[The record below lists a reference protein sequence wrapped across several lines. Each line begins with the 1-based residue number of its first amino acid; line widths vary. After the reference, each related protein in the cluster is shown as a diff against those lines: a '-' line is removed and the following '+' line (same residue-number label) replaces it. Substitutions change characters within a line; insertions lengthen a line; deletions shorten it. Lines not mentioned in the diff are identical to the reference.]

1 MAKSALRNL
10 QRERMDARRARIG
23 MEPFVPQASTKTA
36 GQAMSDVLGGMALPL
51 SGVPVIGEVAGL
63 AADAAMYANYP
74 EERTWGNYALSGL
87 GILPLVP
94 SAAGIKAAS
103 GVHPRIAEY
112 AGSAGID
119 PRILQAGSGAQ
130 TGNPRVADIDRLQQ
144 LQIEVGN
151 NRLPEVPAF
160 NIEDFEGFPIMTS
173 MSDRAAAGDILLN
186 VNQVP
191 VNVSRRGG
199 QDFMFDPLNT
209 GKVWASDKAVVLGSG
224 ESRMLQMAKNLKQK
238 TGREPLFAP
247 WTMAPTGV
255 DYSTMTGETMLKYA
269 QGNMSKSALRSL
281 DKDIKK
287 IIPDWN
293 GISDPASM
301 DKFYQAGGDSRKS
314 IIQLM
319 DKKYRD
325 KGALTSGEA
334 RLAVTDTAQYLNA
347 DGTLRNVGQINPD
360 VPAFM
365 DDVHPTYN
373 TALGGAGV
381 GRFQD
386 PVQVYELF
394 PAAAMLGG
402 FNPMNPPRNAL
413 RSLEMKPWSTIITED
428 LIKGIQARRQ

>member
-1 MAKSALRNL
+1 MAQSALR
-10 QRERMDARRARIG
+10 DIS
-23 MEPFVPQASTKTA
+23 PTWWKDIKPQAPQRPA
-36 GQAMSDVLGGMALPL
+36 RQQIADLL
-51 SGVPVIGEVAGL
+51 SGVSIPLSVVPVVGDMAGL
-63 AADAAMYANYP
+63 AADAAMYMNYP
-74 EERTWGNYALSGL
+74 EERTLANVGMTLAGVIP
-87 GILPLVP
+87 GIP
-94 SAAGIKAAS
+94 SVAAIRAAK
-103 GVHPRIAEY
+103 GAVHPRVSEY
-112 AGSAGID
+112 AASAGFD

-130 TGNPRVADIDRLQQ
+130 TSGARVADIDRVQQ
-144 LQIEVGN
+144 LKIDVSD
-151 NRLPEVPAF
+151 NRLPTIPAF
-160 NIEDFEGFPIMTS
+160 NIADYEGYPIMTS
-173 MSDRAAAGDILLN
+173 MSDRAAAGDVLRS
-186 VNQVP
+186 VNDIP
-191 VNVSRRGG
+191 VDVNRRGG

-238 TGREPLFAP
+238 TGRDPLFAP

-269 QGNMSKSALRSL
+269 QGNMNKSVLRSL

-287 IIPDWN
+287 IIPDWA
-293 GISDPASM
+293 GINDPASM
-301 DKFYQAGGDSRKS
+301 DKFYQAGGDGRKA

-325 KGALTSGEA
+325 RGALTSGEA
-334 RLAVTDTAQYLNA
+334 RLAVTDMGQYLNP
-347 DGTLRNVGQINPD
+347 DGTLRNVGQISPD

-365 DDVHPTYN
+365 ADVHPTYN
-373 TALGGAGV
+373 AALGGAGV
-381 GRFQD
+381 GRFQE

-402 FNPMNPPRNAL
+402 FNPMAPPRNAL